1 MKKVDVVEHLLRGRN
16 REPGASG
23 RAFAPANIAL
33 CKYWGKRDDELNL
46 PVTSSLSMSLGAFGA
61 TTELK
66 PCKGRDRVWLNG
78 RELDEESPFVRRL
91 VLFLDLF
98 RAQHG
103 YEVRTESTVPVAAGL
118 ASSAS
123 GFAALVLAL
132 DALYGWNLE
141 KQARSILA
149 RLGSGSACRSVY
161 DGFVE
166 WYAGSRDDGMDSYA
180 EPLPYAWPELR
191 MGWLAL
197 SSGEK
202 AIGSREAMRITRDT
216 GALYAAWPEKVADDL
231 VELREALRNRDV
243 EQLGR
248 TAESN
253 ALAMHATMLSGQ
265 PPILY
270 WLPESVQAMHTV
282 WAARK
287 DGIPVYFTMD
297 AGPNVKLLFVDSD
310 REEILRRFPGLHLV
324 GTARQPMDGRASA
337 RPRPK
342 QRR

>member
-1 MKKVDVVEHLLRGRN
+1 MKRVDVVLHLLQGRS

-23 RAFAPANIAL
+23 RAFASANIAL

-46 PVTSSLSMSLGAFGA
+46 PVTSSLSMSLGLFGA

-66 PCKGRDRVWLNG
+66 PCKGPDRVWLNG
-78 RELDEESPFVRRL
+78 RKLDEALPFVQR
-91 VLFLDLF
+91 VISYLDLF
-98 RAQHG
+98 RAEHG

-132 DALYGWNLE
+132 DALYGWELD
-141 KQARSILA
+141 KQTLSILA

-166 WYAGSRDDGMDSYA
+166 WHAGSREDGMDSYA
-180 EPLPYAWPELR
+180 EPLPYEWPELK

-197 SSGEK
+197 SSKEK
-202 AIGSREAMRITRDT
+202 AVGSREAMRITRDT
-216 GALYAAWPEKVADDL
+216 GVFYTAWPGKVADDL
-231 VELREALRNRDV
+231 VELREALRNRDF
-243 EQLGR
+243 ERLGR
-248 TAESN
+248 AAESN
-253 ALAMHATMLSGQ
+253 ALAMHATMLSGR

-270 WLPESVQAMHTV
+270 WLPESVQSMQSL

-287 DGIPVYFTMD
+287 DGLPVYFTMD
-297 AGPNVKLLFVDSD
+297 AGPNVKLLFLETDQEDV
-310 REEILRRFPGLHLV
+310 IRRFPGLHV
-324 GTARQPMDGRASA
+324 V
-337 RPRPK
+337 
-342 QRR
+342 